1 MGFDTSL
8 NKKYLKNYNFN
19 NLWFLF
25 SPFGENDQFVGRLN
39 FVIKSIALRSV
50 LSCKLLAGAQLARL
64 SFFERILSQLLLRVT
79 QLSSVSPAQSDQ
91 LSSVC
96 SAQLN

>member
-8 NKKYLKNYNFN
+8 NKKYLKNFNFN
-19 NLWFLF
+19 NLWFLL

-50 LSCKLLAGAQLARL
+50 LSCKLLAGDQLARL
-64 SFFERILSQLLLRVT
+64 SFFERISGEWRVRSQL
-79 QLSSVSPAQSDQ
+79 
-91 LSSVC
+91 
-96 SAQLN
+96 